1 MTRRVLRPEVC
12 NGASV
17 PTTTKPIA
25 CKTHILT
32 LYPITPAAPNPPPDY
47 AINSSLPG
55 AQTDMNDTSTIYAWE
70 GINRKGRR
78 VTGQTAGDSLALI
91 KAQLRQQGICPE
103 RVRKRPRSRSAF
115 TPRILPADIALF
127 TRQLA
132 TLLKAG
138 IPLLQAFDII
148 SEGFENQ
155 QVRELVKALKQQIAS
170 GNNLAAALRL
180 HPRYFD
186 DLYCNLVAA
195 GEQAGA
201 LETLLERVAIHLEKS
216 QQLKARIKKA
226 MTYPVAVLVVA
237 TLVST
242 VLLIHVVPQF
252 QHLFAGVDSQL
263 PGFTLGIIALSEF
276 LQQAWWILVLS
287 LAVGVGGLRHAYR
300 RYPGFRHW
308 LQASLL
314 KAPLAGKL
322 LQKTAV
328 ARYART
334 LSTTFAAGVP
344 LVQALGSVAG
354 AVGNDPFKQAIE
366 RMRHDVSTG
375 MQLNQSMHSCGL
387 FPGMAIQ
394 MTAIGEESGTLDRML
409 EKVANHYESDV
420 DTLVD
425 NLTSLMEPLIM
436 VVLGAIVGAL
446 VIAMYL
452 PVFQLGTAF

>member
-1 MTRRVLRPEVC
+1 
-12 NGASV
+12 
-17 PTTTKPIA
+17 
-25 CKTHILT
+25 
-32 LYPITPAAPNPPPDY
+32 
-47 AINSSLPG
+47 
-55 AQTDMNDTSTIYAWE
+55 MNDTPTIYAWE

-78 VTGQTAGDSLALI
+78 VSGQIAGHNLALI
-91 KAQLRQQGICPE
+91 KVQLRQQGIYPE
-103 RVRKRPRSRSAF
+103 RVRKKSCGLHIF
-115 TPRILPADIALF
+115 KTRITPADIALF

-148 SEGFENQ
+148 SEGVENLQ
-155 QVRELVKALKQQIAS
+155 LRELVKALKQHIAS
-170 GNNLAAALRL
+170 GHPLAAALRQY
-180 HPRYFD
+180 PRYFD
-186 DLYCNLVAA
+186 ELYCNLVAA
-195 GEQAGA
+195 GEIAGA

-216 QQLKARIKKA
+216 QRLKTRIKKA
-226 MTYPVAVLVVA
+226 MTYPVAVLVIA
-237 TLVST
+237 TGVST

-252 QHLFAGVDSQL
+252 QNLFAGVNGQL
-263 PGFTLGIIALSEF
+263 PGFTLAVIALSEL
-276 LQQAWWILVLS
+276 LQHAWWMLA
-287 LAVGVGGLRHAYR
+287 LAVGAIMVAGHHAYR
-300 RYPGFRHW
+300 TYPGFRHW
-308 LQASLL
+308 LAAGLL
-314 KAPLAGKL
+314 KVPVAGKL
-322 LQKTAV
+322 LHKSAV

-354 AVGNDPFKQAIE
+354 AVGNGPFKQAIE

-375 MQLNQSMHSCGL
+375 MQLNQSMHNSGL

-436 VVLGAIVGAL
+436 VVLGGIVGAL
-446 VIAMYL
+446 VVAMYL

>member
-1 MTRRVLRPEVC
+1 M
-12 NGASV
+12 
-17 PTTTKPIA
+17 
-25 CKTHILT
+25 
-32 LYPITPAAPNPPPDY
+32 D
-47 AINSSLPG
+47 
-55 AQTDMNDTSTIYAWE
+55 DTSTIYAWE

-78 VTGQTAGDSLALI
+78 VSGQIAGHDLALI

-103 RVRKRPRSRSAF
+103 RVRKKPPGLPSLS
-115 TPRILPADIALF
+115 PRIVPADIALF

-148 SEGFENQ
+148 SEGVENR
-155 QVRELVKALKQQIAS
+155 QVRELVRDLKHQVAA
-170 GNNLAAALRL
+170 GTNLAAALRQ
-180 HPRYFD
+180 HPRHFD

-216 QQLKARIKKA
+216 QQLKTRIKKA
-226 MTYPVAVLVVA
+226 MTYPIAVLVIA

-242 VLLIHVVPQF
+242 VLLVHVVPQF
-252 QHLFAGVDSQL
+252 QSLFAGVDGQL
-263 PGFTLGIIALSEF
+263 PGFTLGVIALSEF
-276 LQQAWWILVLS
+276 LQQAWWM
-287 LAVGVGGLRHAYR
+287 LALGLGAMVAGLRHAYR
-300 RYPGFRHW
+300 GYSGFRYW
-308 LQASLL
+308 LEVGLL

-322 LQKTAV
+322 LRKSAV

-344 LVQALGSVAG
+344 LVQALASVAG
-354 AVGNDPFKQAIE
+354 AVGNGPFKQAIE
-366 RMRHDVSTG
+366 HMRHDVSTG
-375 MQLNQSMHSCGL
+375 MQLNQSMSNSGL

-409 EKVANHYESDV
+409 EKVANHYEADV
-420 DTLVD
+420 DALVD

-436 VVLGAIVGAL
+436 VVLGGIVGAL